1 MATGSRR
8 GSRSIR
14 TREQVIDAA
23 FDVIDR
29 DGIDGLTMQKVA
41 AQLGI
46 GVMTLYTY
54 VANKDDLLDALA
66 ATVHERVFHTVPVPG
81 GSTTWQHDLVALF
94 TRTHDLLLE
103 HPALAFLLLR
113 SGRTYAA
120 SSSEQFLTA
129 IERIFEKM
137 HRGGTDPLT
146 AARTFTTAQLY
157 VAGFVLRTLER
168 ARGSDADHASHASW
182 ANRLHSLDPAV
193 YPNLVAGAD
202 GFLTS
207 ASHAQLRFGLDAI
220 FAGGTASTAEHAEVN
235 AHSRTR

>member
-23 FDVIDR
+23 FAVIER
-29 DGIDGLTMQKVA
+29 DGIDRLTMQKVA
-41 AQLGI
+41 AHLGV

-54 VANKDDLLDALA
+54 VASKDDLLDALA
-66 ATVHERVFHTVPVPG
+66 VAVQTRAFDSMPTPG
-81 GSTTWQHDLVALF
+81 DTTTWQDDLIAVF

-103 HPALAFLLLR
+103 HPAVAFLLLR

-120 SSSEQFLTA
+120 ASTERFLAA
-129 IERIFEKM
+129 IERIFDKM
-137 HRGGTDPLT
+137 HRDGIEPIA
-146 AARTFTTAQLY
+146 AARTFITAQLY

-168 ARGSDADHASHASW
+168 SRGTDTDRASTASW
-182 ANRLHSLDPAV
+182 ANRLHGLDRVA
-193 YPNLVAGAD
+193 YPNLVASAD

-220 FAGGTASTAEHAEVN
+220 LGGCAAAVAAPDTIVSA
-235 AHSRTR
+235 